1 MEWENNAID
10 ELGGLGQAAFR
21 WMGARDQAKYARDE
35 ARAWADA
42 YREAAPAIAQAQ
54 SAGAVAQSVGRD
66 KLLIA
71 GFAILGVVVLFRVR
85 PTANG

>member
-1 MEWENNAID
+1 MDWENNLID
-10 ELGGLGQAAFR
+10 EFGGIGQAAFR
-21 WMGARDQAKYARDE
+21 WMGARDQARYARDE

-54 SAGAVAQSVGRD
+54 GQAAVAQSVGRD

-71 GFAILGVVVLFRVR
+71 GFAILAVVVLFRVR